1 MEKIAILRWESG
13 HVPQGLMQLEQL
25 PGNSTNLASY
35 PFPVKLVEV
44 KGANTDTVILHPSQK
59 LLEDMIQLAKE
70 LEKEGVRAITTSCGF
85 NAIFQE
91 ALANA
96 VDIPVFT
103 SSLLQVP
110 FAQALVG
117 RDRAVGVIT
126 ASASSLSEKHLRA
139 CGITDEMHPIVMG
152 LENAPEWSKIF
163 DHPDDSFDMDLVT
176 FYQRFCFDVTFDT
189 GISPYYFT
197 IFDTNGAKSG
207 ITATYVSDTFFN
219 SYRSQYRLGNRNPP
233 AFFTGYS
240 IQSVDVVVSGAKNH
254 NPVGCGRCAHNAFP

>member
-91 ALANA
+91 ALA
-96 VDIPVFT
+96 
-103 SSLLQVP
+103 
-110 FAQALVG
+110 
-117 RDRAVGVIT
+117 
-126 ASASSLSEKHLRA
+126 
-139 CGITDEMHPIVMG
+139 
-152 LENAPEWSKIF
+152 
-163 DHPDDSFDMDLVT
+163 
-176 FYQRFCFDVTFDT
+176 
-189 GISPYYFT
+189 
-197 IFDTNGAKSG
+197 
-207 ITATYVSDTFFN
+207 
-219 SYRSQYRLGNRNPP
+219 
-233 AFFTGYS
+233 
-240 IQSVDVVVSGAKNH
+240 
-254 NPVGCGRCAHNAFP
+254 

>member
-1 MEKIAILRWESG
+1 MCCYRPYGSRGEVHTGQSAG
-13 HVPQGLMQLEQL
+13 PL
-25 PGNSTNLASY
+25 PEFL
-35 PFPVKLVEV
+35 
-44 KGANTDTVILHPSQK
+44 
-59 LLEDMIQLAKE
+59 
-70 LEKEGVRAITTSCGF
+70 
-85 NAIFQE
+85 
-91 ALANA
+91 
-96 VDIPVFT
+96 
-103 SSLLQVP
+103 
-110 FAQALVG
+110 
-117 RDRAVGVIT
+117 AVGFIE
-126 ASASSLSEKHLRA
+126 SIES
-139 CGITDEMHPIVMG
+139 IVPCT
-152 LENAPEWSKIF
+152 EY
-163 DHPDDSFDMDLVT
+163 DLVT

>member
-126 ASASSLSEKHLRA
+126 ASASSLSEKHLRPA
-139 CGITDEMHPIVMG
+139 
-152 LENAPEWSKIF
+152 A
-163 DHPDDSFDMDLVT
+163 
-176 FYQRFCFDVTFDT
+176 
-189 GISPYYFT
+189 SPLRCT
-197 IFDTNGAKSG
+197 PSSWVWRTP
-207 ITATYVSDTFFN
+207 
-219 SYRSQYRLGNRNPP
+219 R
-233 AFFTGYS
+233 
-240 IQSVDVVVSGAKNH
+240 SGARSSTILMTASTWTLSPK
-254 NPVGCGRCAHNAFP
+254 RS